1 MLIKIIKGNLMLT
14 IGIIGLLVLV
24 IFIFMIIKIYNN
36 LVTLRQQQ
44 KNAFSQIDVQLTRR
58 YELIPNLVEVAKKY
72 MAHEQETLEKVIQAR
87 NQAYNAK
94 KNVGQDPSNSEAMSK
109 LIAAEGAVKSQLGS
123 FLAIS
128 ESYPELRSNTN
139 MNTLMEEL
147 SSTENKVSFARQA
160 YNDATTEYN
169 TARELFPSSVIAGMF
184 NFAPAMLYEV
194 EDQKVRSGVKV
205 KFD

>member
-1 MLIKIIKGNLMLT
+1 MLSV
-14 IGIIGLLVLV
+14 GIAGLIVSV
-24 IFIFMIIKIYNN
+24 IFVFMIIKMYNN

-87 NQAYNAK
+87 NQAYAAK
-94 KNVGQDPSNSEAMSK
+94 KGVSQDPSNSEAMTK

-184 NFAPAMLYEV
+184 NFSPAMLYEV
-194 EDQKVRSGVKV
+194 EDQKVRTGIKV

>member
-1 MLIKIIKGNLMLT
+1 MLSV
-14 IGIIGLLVLV
+14 GIAGLIVSV
-24 IFIFMIIKIYNN
+24 IFVVMIIKMYNN

-87 NQAYNAK
+87 NQAYAAK
-94 KNVGQDPSNSEAMSK
+94 KGVSQDPSNSEAMTK

-128 ESYPELRSNTN
+128 ESYPDLRSNTN

-169 TARELFPSSVIAGMF
+169 TARELFPSSIIAGMF

-194 EDQKVRSGVKV
+194 EDQKVRTGIKV

>member
-1 MLIKIIKGNLMLT
+1 MLSV
-14 IGIIGLLVLV
+14 GIAGLIVSV
-24 IFIFMIIKIYNN
+24 IFVFMIIKMYNN

-94 KNVGQDPSNSEAMSK
+94 KGVSQDPSNSEAMSK
-109 LIAAEGAVKSQLGS
+109 LIAAEGAVKIQLGS
-123 FLAIS
+123 FLSIS

-169 TARELFPSSVIAGMF
+169 TARELFPSSMIAGMF

-194 EDQKVRSGVKV
+194 EDQKARSGIKV

>member
-1 MLIKIIKGNLMLT
+1 MVS
-14 IGIIGLLVLV
+14 IGIAGLLVLV
-24 IFIFMIIKIYNN
+24 VFIFMIIKIYNN

-94 KNVGQDPSNSEAMSK
+94 KNVGLDPSNSEAMSK

-128 ESYPELRSNTN
+128 ESYPDLRSNTN

>member
-1 MLIKIIKGNLMLT
+1 
-14 IGIIGLLVLV
+14 
-24 IFIFMIIKIYNN
+24 
-36 LVTLRQQQ
+36 
-44 KNAFSQIDVQLTRR
+44 
-58 YELIPNLVEVAKKY
+58 
-72 MAHEQETLEKVIQAR
+72 LEKGIQAR
-87 NQAYNAK
+87 NQAYSAK
-94 KNVGQDPSNSEAMSK
+94 KGVSQDPSSAEAMSK
-109 LIAAEGAVKSQLGS
+109 LIAAEGAVKSQLVS

-169 TARELFPSSVIAGMF
+169 TARELFPSSMIAGMF

-194 EDQKVRSGVKV
+194 EDQKARSGIKV

>member
-1 MLIKIIKGNLMLT
+1 MLSVGFA
-14 IGIIGLLVLV
+14 GLLVLV
-24 IFIFMIIKIYNN
+24 IFVFIVIKIYNN

-87 NQAYNAK
+87 NQAYSAK
-94 KNVGQDPSNSEAMSK
+94 KGVSQDPSNSEAMSK

-169 TARELFPSSVIAGMF
+169 TARELFPSSLIAGMF
-184 NFAPAMLYEV
+184 NFGPAMLYEV
-194 EDQKVRSGVKV
+194 EDQQARSAVKV

>member
-1 MLIKIIKGNLMLT
+1 MLSV
-14 IGIIGLLVLV
+14 GIAGLILSV
-24 IFIFMIIKIYNN
+24 IFVVMIIKMYNN

-94 KNVGQDPSNSEAMSK
+94 KGVSQDPSNAEAMSK
-109 LIAAEGAVKSQLGS
+109 LVAAEGAVKNQLGS

-194 EDQKVRSGVKV
+194 EDQKAKSSVKV

>member
-1 MLIKIIKGNLMLT
+1 MLT
-14 IGIIGLLVLV
+14 VGIAGLVVTIFLFFTV
-24 IFIFMIIKIYNN
+24 IRIYNN

-72 MAHEQETLEKVIQAR
+72 MAHEQDTLEKVIQAR
-87 NQAYNAK
+87 NQAYSAK
-94 KNVGQDPSNSEAMSK
+94 KGVSQDPSNAEAMSK
-109 LIAAEGAVKSQLGS
+109 LIAAEGTVKSQLGS

-169 TARELFPSSVIAGMF
+169 TARELFPSSLIAGMF

-194 EDQKVRSGVKV
+194 EDQQARSAVKV

>member
-1 MLIKIIKGNLMLT
+1 MLSV
-14 IGIIGLLVLV
+14 GIAGLIVSV
-24 IFIFMIIKIYNN
+24 IFVFMIIKMYNN

-94 KNVGQDPSNSEAMSK
+94 KGVSQDPSNSEAMTK

-128 ESYPELRSNTN
+128 ESYPDLRSNTN

-169 TARELFPSSVIAGMF
+169 TARELFPSSIIAGMF

-194 EDQKVRSGVKV
+194 EDQKVRTGIKV